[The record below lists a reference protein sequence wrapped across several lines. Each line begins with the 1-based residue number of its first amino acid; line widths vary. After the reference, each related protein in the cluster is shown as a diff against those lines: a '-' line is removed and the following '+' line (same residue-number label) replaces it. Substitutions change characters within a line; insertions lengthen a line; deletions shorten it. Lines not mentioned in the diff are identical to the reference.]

1 MQYLKYPV
9 SSDREFY
16 YSRQNTDPRE
26 TLKFIS
32 DDYVMLD
39 VDDLSIIPDTVQE
52 YLKTHKKFIL
62 RNNDLQYLYELDPQI
77 LYNMSHLVYS
87 GYYLHEYIDKFKELK
102 YLELTYIPFT
112 YDISDT
118 QNLVNNLPIGLE
130 ALLLTC
136 NIRNDL
142 LINNL
147 PITLKYLFLTGITNF
162 NILPINLEVL
172 VIVDDFLD
180 QSYQL
185 DNLPPN
191 LKILLIICEEFNHS
205 LTNLPASLEYL
216 AVVSNSCHNQVKY
229 TQLLTNLPQSLKYCI
244 LDHNMYYANKD
255 SILATNPN
263 CHVTNNISLSKQYNI
278 AKLFR
283 VTVEPGQ
290 LDTP

>member
-1 MQYLKYPV
+1 MQYLNDPV
-9 SSDREFY
+9 SLDPDFY

-52 YLKTHKKFIL
+52 YLKTHNKFIL
-62 RNNDLQYLYELDPQI
+62 CDDDLQYLYELDPQI
-77 LYNMSHLVYS
+77 LHNMSHLVYS
-87 GYYLHEYIDKFKELK
+87 GSELYEYIDDFKQLK
-102 YLELTYIPFT
+102 YLELSEIENI
-112 YDISDT
+112 DKII
-118 QNLVNNLPIGLE
+118 NNLPFGLE
-130 ALLLTC
+130 ALVITVWRLA
-136 NIRNDL
+136 DL
-142 LINNL
+142 SINNL
-147 PITLKYLFLTGITNF
+147 PITLKYLYIHSCINYDM
-162 NILPINLEVL
+162 LPINLEVL
-172 VIVDDFLD
+172 VIASENSDESHL
-180 QSYQL
+180 L

-191 LKILLIICEEFNHS
+191 LKILLIMCEKINYS

-229 TQLLTNLPQSLKYCI
+229 TQLLTNLPSDLQYCI

-263 CHVTNNISLSKQYNI
+263 CIVSNDLNMSKQYNI
-278 AKLFR
+278 TKLFR
-283 VTVEPGQ
+283 VTVEPDQ